1 MSEQLSWVTHIL
13 SWGLLHQPPQAPY
26 AYWASLPPAGQGLS
40 CCYLFL
46 SHHKGDGH
54 CPSADPEERPEE
66 QGLSRASGDA
76 ECNWSH
82 VEGCIANATSH
93 YPPPQHCDPGLNA
106 SHHGPLA
113 PTVRSHTSPDA
124 SRTTSQAQVPNI
136 QKAF

>member
-1 MSEQLSWVTHIL
+1 
-13 SWGLLHQPPQAPY
+13 
-26 AYWASLPPAGQGLS
+26 
-40 CCYLFL
+40 
-46 SHHKGDGH
+46 
-54 CPSADPEERPEE
+54 
-66 QGLSRASGDA
+66 
-76 ECNWSH
+76 

-136 QKAF
+136 QKAFWSGWIIHSLKNNLFGCSEETHVSYVTKPFIRGRSVLHIVSLWELSHLLKEIFPTFQGYQVWANHHCAK